1 MKSDKNILF
10 QRDQVKEAFIH
21 SFVKLNPRLLVRN
34 PVMFTVEIG
43 TFVMLIVSAYSFT
56 NKSQGSFAYNFTVFI
71 VLLCASL
78 ACVLVILIDGWVLR
92 PRRDPSATSIE
103 EPLLPKAAGYAL
115 VVLALG
121 MLWRLFRYEAV
132 DFSLMLVVV
141 GAVSGVIWGLDRLFF
156 ARSRNRAAASAGTL
170 PERVREPVAVEYA
183 RSFFPVI
190 VLVLVI
196 RSFLFE
202 PFRIPSDSMM
212 PTLFDGDFIFVSKYS
227 YGLRLPVS
235 NTLVI
240 PTGSPQ
246 RGDVIVFRLPP
257 NPKINYI
264 KRLVGLPGD
273 RIRVDSANQL
283 YVNDVPMPQQPGPT
297 YLGPK
302 QDMWNYA
309 GVPTATEKLG
319 AKRHLIMFANGGVK
333 EGEWVVPAGHYFF
346 MGDNRNNSKDSRWL
360 DEPDAPG
367 FVPERNLVGK
377 AVRIWLNLDTRD
389 GPLWRRIG
397 TAIQ

>member
-1 MKSDKNILF
+1 MSDGDTLF
-10 QRDQVKEAFIH
+10 F
-21 SFVKLNPRLLVRN
+21 
-34 PVMFTVEIG
+34 
-43 TFVMLIVSAYSFT
+43 
-56 NKSQGSFAYNFTVFI
+56 
-71 VLLCASL
+71 VLLCASV
-78 ACVLVILIDGWVLR
+78 ACVVVILIDGWFLR
-92 PRRDPSATSIE
+92 PQRDPGATSME
-103 EPLLPKAAGYAL
+103 EPWLPKMAGYAL
-115 VVLALG
+115 VALALA

-141 GAVSGVIWGLDRLFF
+141 GALSGVIWALDRLFF
-156 ARSRNRAAASAGTL
+156 AERRKLAAAAAGT
-170 PERVREPVAVEYA
+170 PAERVREPIAVEYA

-240 PTGSPQ
+240 PTGTPQ

-273 RIRVDSANQL
+273 RIRVDANNQL
-283 YVNDVPMPQQPGPT
+283 YVNDVPQPQQPGPA
-297 YLGPK
+297 YSGPK
-302 QDMWNYA
+302 QDLWNYT
-309 GVPTATEKLG
+309 GVPTATEVLG
-319 AKRHLIMFANGGVK
+319 TKRHLLMFARGGVK
-333 EGEWVVPAGHYFF
+333 EGEWVVPEGHYFF

-367 FVPERNLVGK
+367 FVPEQNLVGK

>member
-1 MKSDKNILF
+1 MTDGD
-10 QRDQVKEAFIH
+10 R
-21 SFVKLNPRLLVRN
+21 
-34 PVMFTVEIG
+34 
-43 TFVMLIVSAYSFT
+43 
-56 NKSQGSFAYNFTVFI
+56 VFLG
-71 VLLCASL
+71 LLCAG
-78 ACVLVILIDGWVLR
+78 AFCVLVILIDGWFLR
-92 PRRDPSATSIE
+92 PRRDPGATSAE
-103 EPLLPKAAGYAL
+103 EPLLPKLSGYAL
-115 VVLALG
+115 IGLSLA

-141 GAVSGVIWGLDRLFF
+141 GALSGVIWAADAAFF
-156 ARSRNRAAASAGTL
+156 ARRRKLAAASAGT
-170 PERVREPVAVEYA
+170 PAERVREPLAVEYA

-190 VLVLVI
+190 ILVLVI

-227 YGLRLPVS
+227 YGLRLPVT
-235 NTLVI
+235 NTLVFA
-240 PTGSPQ
+240 TGTPQ

-273 RIRVDSANQL
+273 RIRVDENNQL
-283 YVNDVPMPQQPGPT
+283 YVNDKPMPQSSGPT
-297 YLGPK
+297 YTGPK
-302 QDMWNYA
+302 QDLWNYT
-309 GVPTATEKLG
+309 GVPTAFEQLD
-319 AKRHLIMFANGGVK
+319 AKRHRIMFANGSVK
-333 EGEWVVPAGHYFF
+333 AGEWVVPAGNYFF

-367 FVPERNLVGK
+367 FVPAQNLVGK

-389 GPLWRRIG
+389 GPLWRRVGNKIE
-397 TAIQ
+397 

>member
-1 MKSDKNILF
+1 MTDGDTL
-10 QRDQVKEAFIH
+10 
-21 SFVKLNPRLLVRN
+21 
-34 PVMFTVEIG
+34 
-43 TFVMLIVSAYSFT
+43 
-56 NKSQGSFAYNFTVFI
+56 FI

-78 ACVLVILIDGWVLR
+78 ACILVILIDGWFMR
-92 PRRDPSATSIE
+92 PRRDPSATSTE
-103 EPLLPKAAGYAL
+103 EPVLPKLAGFVLVGLAL
-115 VVLALG
+115 V

-141 GAVSGVIWGLDRLFF
+141 GALSGIIWAVDRVFF
-156 ARSRNRAAASAGTL
+156 AKARSAAAASAGTSA
-170 PERVREPVAVEYA
+170 ERVREPIAVEYA

-190 VLVLVI
+190 LLVLVI

-212 PTLFDGDFIFVSKYS
+212 PTLFDGDFIFVSKFS
-227 YGLRLPVS
+227 YGLRLPVT
-235 NTLVI
+235 NTLVV
-240 PTGSPQ
+240 PTGTPQ

-273 RIRVDSANQL
+273 RIRVDTQNRL
-283 YVNDVPMPQQPGPT
+283 FVNDVLQPQQPGPG
-297 YLGPK
+297 YRGPK
-302 QDMWNYA
+302 QDQWNYEN
-309 GVPTATEKLG
+309 VPTATETLG
-319 AKRHLIMFANGGVK
+319 TKQHQLMFAKGYVK
-333 EGEWVVPAGHYFF
+333 DGEWVVPAGHYFF

-367 FVPERNLVGK
+367 FVPEQNLVGK

-397 TAIQ
+397 NAIQ

>member
-1 MKSDKNILF
+1 VNDGDRF
-10 QRDQVKEAFIH
+10 
-21 SFVKLNPRLLVRN
+21 FVGLL
-34 PVMFTVEIG
+34 IAG
-43 TFVMLIVSAYSFT
+43 IV
-56 NKSQGSFAYNFTVFI
+56 
-71 VLLCASL
+71 
-78 ACVLVILIDGWVLR
+78 CVLVILIDGWFLR
-92 PRRDPSATSIE
+92 PQRDPGATSAE
-103 EPLLPKAAGYAL
+103 EPLLPKLAGYAL
-115 VVLALG
+115 VGLSLA

-141 GAVSGVIWGLDRLFF
+141 GAVSGIIWALDQAVFVR
-156 ARSRNRAAASAGTL
+156 RRRVAAAAVGT
-170 PERVREPVAVEYA
+170 PAERVREPIAVEYA

-190 VLVLVI
+190 ILVLVI

-227 YGLRLPVS
+227 YGLRLPVV
-235 NTLVI
+235 NTLVFA
-240 PTGSPQ
+240 TGTPK

-273 RIRVDSANQL
+273 RVRVDENNQL
-283 YVNDVPMPQQPGPT
+283 YVNDKLMPQEGGPT
-297 YLGPK
+297 YTGPK
-302 QDMWNYA
+302 QDLWNYA
-309 GVPTATEKLG
+309 GVPTAFEQLD
-319 AKRHLIMFANGGVK
+319 AKRHRIMFANGSVRA
-333 EGEWVVPAGHYFF
+333 GEWVVPPGHYFF

-360 DEPDAPG
+360 NEPDAPG
-367 FVPERNLVGK
+367 FVPEKNLVGK

-397 TAIQ
+397 NAIE

>member
-1 MKSDKNILF
+1 MNDGDRF
-10 QRDQVKEAFIH
+10 
-21 SFVKLNPRLLVRN
+21 FVGLLIAGV
-34 PVMFTVEIG
+34 V
-43 TFVMLIVSAYSFT
+43 
-56 NKSQGSFAYNFTVFI
+56 
-71 VLLCASL
+71 
-78 ACVLVILIDGWVLR
+78 CVLVILIDGWFLR
-92 PRRDPSATSIE
+92 PRRDPGATSAE
-103 EPLLPKAAGYAL
+103 EPLLPKLAGYAL
-115 VVLALG
+115 VGLSLA

-141 GAVSGVIWGLDRLFF
+141 GAVSGLIWALDQAVFVRRRQ
-156 ARSRNRAAASAGTL
+156 AAAASVGT
-170 PERVREPVAVEYA
+170 PAERVREPIAVEYA

-190 VLVLVI
+190 ILVLVI

-227 YGLRLPVS
+227 YGLRLPVV
-235 NTLVI
+235 NTLVFA
-240 PTGSPQ
+240 TGTPK

-273 RIRVDSANQL
+273 RVRVDENNLL
-283 YVNDVPMPQQPGPT
+283 YVNDKLMPQESGPT
-297 YLGPK
+297 YTGPK
-302 QDMWNYA
+302 QDLWNYA
-309 GVPTATEKLG
+309 GVATAFEQLD
-319 AKRHLIMFANGGVK
+319 AKRHRIMFANGSVRA
-333 EGEWVVPAGHYFF
+333 GEWVVPPGHYFF

-360 DEPDAPG
+360 NEPDAPG
-367 FVPERNLVGK
+367 FVPEKNLVGK

-397 TAIQ
+397 NAIE

>member
-1 MKSDKNILF
+1 VNDGDSLF
-10 QRDQVKEAFIH
+10 
-21 SFVKLNPRLLVRN
+21 
-34 PVMFTVEIG
+34 MG
-43 TFVMLIVSAYSFT
+43 
-56 NKSQGSFAYNFTVFI
+56 
-71 VLLCASL
+71 LLCAGVV
-78 ACVLVILIDGWVLR
+78 CVLVILADGWFVR
-92 PRRDPSATSIE
+92 PKRDPGAMSVQ
-103 EPLLPKAAGYAL
+103 EPWLPKMAGYAL
-115 VVLALG
+115 VGLSLA

-141 GAVSGVIWGLDRLFF
+141 GAVSGLIWGVDQAFF
-156 ARSRNRAAASAGTL
+156 ARRRKQLAATAGT
-170 PERVREPVAVEYA
+170 PSERVREPLAVEYA

-235 NTLVI
+235 NTLLI
-240 PTGSPQ
+240 PTGTPQ

-273 RIRVDSANQL
+273 RIRVDENNQL
-283 YVNDVPMPQQPGPT
+283 YVNDKPMPQERGPV
-297 YLGPK
+297 YSGPK
-302 QDMWNYA
+302 QDMLNYA
-309 GVPTATEKLG
+309 DAPTAFEQLG
-319 AKRHLIMFANGGVK
+319 DKRHLVMFAHGGVK
-333 EGEWVVPAGHYFF
+333 AGEWVVPAGHYFF
-346 MGDNRNNSKDSRWL
+346 MGDNRNNSKDSRFQ
-360 DEPDAPG
+360 DEIDAPG
-367 FVPERNLVGK
+367 FVPEQNLVGK

-397 TAIQ
+397 NAIQ

>member
-1 MKSDKNILF
+1 VSDGDTL
-10 QRDQVKEAFIH
+10 
-21 SFVKLNPRLLVRN
+21 
-34 PVMFTVEIG
+34 
-43 TFVMLIVSAYSFT
+43 
-56 NKSQGSFAYNFTVFI
+56 FI

-78 ACVLVILIDGWVLR
+78 ACILVILVDGWFVR
-92 PRRDPSATSIE
+92 PKRDPSATSTQ
-103 EPLLPKAAGYAL
+103 EPMLPKVAGFVLVGLAL
-115 VVLALG
+115 V

-141 GAVSGVIWGLDRLFF
+141 GALSGIIWALDRLFF
-156 ARSRNRAAASAGTL
+156 ANARSVAAAGAGTSA
-170 PERVREPVAVEYA
+170 ERVREPIAVEYA

-190 VLVLVI
+190 LLVLVI

-212 PTLFDGDFIFVSKYS
+212 PTLFDGDFIFVSKFS
-227 YGLRLPVS
+227 YGLRLPVT
-235 NTLVI
+235 NTLVV

-273 RIRVDSANQL
+273 RIRVDTQNRL
-283 YVNDVPMPQQPGPT
+283 FVNDVLQPQEPGPG
-297 YLGPK
+297 YRGPK
-302 QDMWNYA
+302 QDLWNYENVA
-309 GVPTATEKLG
+309 TATETLG
-319 AKRHLIMFANGGVK
+319 TKRHQIMFAKGYVK
-333 EGEWVVPAGHYFF
+333 DGEWVVPAGHYFF

-367 FVPERNLVGK
+367 FVPEQNLVGK

>member
-1 MKSDKNILF
+1 MNDGDSLF
-10 QRDQVKEAFIH
+10 
-21 SFVKLNPRLLVRN
+21 
-34 PVMFTVEIG
+34 IG
-43 TFVMLIVSAYSFT
+43 
-56 NKSQGSFAYNFTVFI
+56 
-71 VLLCASL
+71 LLCA
-78 ACVLVILIDGWVLR
+78 AVVCVLVILVDGWIFR
-92 PRRDPSATSIE
+92 PKRDPGATSVE
-103 EPLLPKAAGYAL
+103 EPWLPKIAGYAL
-115 VVLALG
+115 VVLSLA

-141 GAVSGVIWGLDRLFF
+141 GAVSGLIWLVDQAFF
-156 ARSRNRAAASAGTL
+156 ASRRKRSAVSAGS
-170 PERVREPVAVEYA
+170 PAERVREPIAVEYA

-227 YGLRLPVS
+227 YGLRLPVT
-235 NTLVI
+235 NTLLI
-240 PTGSPQ
+240 RTGTPQ

-273 RIRVDSANQL
+273 RIRVDENNLL
-283 YVNDVPMPQQPGPT
+283 YVNGKLMPQERGPVYT
-297 YLGPK
+297 GPK
-302 QDMWNYA
+302 QDLWNYVGA
-309 GVPTATEKLG
+309 PTAFEQLD
-319 AKRHLIMFANGGVK
+319 AKRHLIMFANGSVK
-333 EGEWVVPAGHYFF
+333 TGEWVVPEGHYFF

-360 DEPDAPG
+360 DDIDAPG
-367 FVPERNLVGK
+367 FVPAQNLVGK

-389 GPLWRRIG
+389 GPLWRRVG
-397 TAIQ
+397 NAIQ

>member
-1 MKSDKNILF
+1 MNDGDSLF
-10 QRDQVKEAFIH
+10 
-21 SFVKLNPRLLVRN
+21 
-34 PVMFTVEIG
+34 MG
-43 TFVMLIVSAYSFT
+43 
-56 NKSQGSFAYNFTVFI
+56 
-71 VLLCASL
+71 LLCAGVV
-78 ACVLVILIDGWVLR
+78 CVLVILADGWFVR
-92 PRRDPSATSIE
+92 PKRDPGAMSVQ
-103 EPLLPKAAGYAL
+103 EPWLPKMAGYAL
-115 VVLALG
+115 VGLSLA

-141 GAVSGVIWGLDRLFF
+141 GAVSGLIWGVDQAFF
-156 ARSRNRAAASAGTL
+156 ARRRRQLAATAGT
-170 PERVREPVAVEYA
+170 PSERVREPLAVEYA

-235 NTLVI
+235 NTLLI
-240 PTGSPQ
+240 PTGTPQ

-273 RIRVDSANQL
+273 RIRVDENNQL
-283 YVNDVPMPQQPGPT
+283 YVNDKPMPQERGPV
-297 YLGPK
+297 YAGPK
-302 QDMWNYA
+302 QDMLNYA
-309 GVPTATEKLG
+309 DAPTAFEQLG
-319 AKRHLIMFANGGVK
+319 DKRHLIMFAHGGVK
-333 EGEWVVPAGHYFF
+333 AGEWVVPAGHYFF
-346 MGDNRNNSKDSRWL
+346 MGDNRNNSKDSRFQ
-360 DEPDAPG
+360 DEIDAPG
-367 FVPERNLVGK
+367 FVPEQNLVGK

-397 TAIQ
+397 NAIQ

>member
-1 MKSDKNILF
+1 VNDGDSLF
-10 QRDQVKEAFIH
+10 V
-21 SFVKLNPRLLVRN
+21 
-34 PVMFTVEIG
+34 G
-43 TFVMLIVSAYSFT
+43 
-56 NKSQGSFAYNFTVFI
+56 
-71 VLLCASL
+71 LLCAGIV
-78 ACVLVILIDGWVLR
+78 CVLVILVDGWFLR
-92 PRRDPSATSIE
+92 PKRDPGATSVE
-103 EPLLPKAAGYAL
+103 EPLLPKIAGYAL
-115 VVLALG
+115 VAVALA

-141 GAVSGVIWGLDRLFF
+141 GALSGVIWLLDIAFF
-156 ARSRNRAAASAGTL
+156 ARRRKLAAAAAGT
-170 PERVREPVAVEYA
+170 PAERVREPIAVEYA

-235 NTLVI
+235 NTLLV
-240 PTGSPQ
+240 PTGAPQ

-273 RIRVDSANQL
+273 RIRVDDKDRL
-283 YVNDVPMPQQPGPT
+283 YVNGELMAQEPAPKYV
-297 YLGPK
+297 GPK
-302 QDMWNYA
+302 MEHYSEFD
-309 GVPTATEKLG
+309 TAFEQLG
-319 AKRHLIMFANGGVK
+319 ARRHRIMVAKDSAKV
-333 EGEWVVPAGHYFF
+333 GEWVVPAGHYFF
-346 MGDNRNNSKDSRWL
+346 MGDNRDNSKDSRFQGEL
-360 DEPDAPG
+360 DAPG
-367 FVPERNLVGK
+367 FVPAENLVGK

-389 GPLWRRIG
+389 GPLWRRVG
-397 TAIQ
+397 NAIN

>member
-1 MKSDKNILF
+1 M
-10 QRDQVKEAFIH
+10 
-21 SFVKLNPRLLVRN
+21 
-34 PVMFTVEIG
+34 G
-43 TFVMLIVSAYSFT
+43 
-56 NKSQGSFAYNFTVFI
+56 
-71 VLLCASL
+71 LLCAGVV
-78 ACVLVILIDGWVLR
+78 CVLVILADGWFVR
-92 PRRDPSATSIE
+92 PKRDPGAMSVQ
-103 EPLLPKAAGYAL
+103 EPWLPKMAGYAL
-115 VVLALG
+115 VGLSLA

-141 GAVSGVIWGLDRLFF
+141 GAVSGLIWGVDQAFF
-156 ARSRNRAAASAGTL
+156 ARRRKQLAATAGT
-170 PERVREPVAVEYA
+170 PSERVREPLAVEYA

-235 NTLVI
+235 NTLLI
-240 PTGSPQ
+240 PTGTPQ

-273 RIRVDSANQL
+273 RIRVDENNQL
-283 YVNDVPMPQQPGPT
+283 YVNDKPMPQERGPV
-297 YLGPK
+297 YSGPK
-302 QDMWNYA
+302 QDMLNYA
-309 GVPTATEKLG
+309 DAPTAFEQLG
-319 AKRHLIMFANGGVK
+319 DKRHLIMFAHGGVK
-333 EGEWVVPAGHYFF
+333 AGEWVVPAGHYFF
-346 MGDNRNNSKDSRWL
+346 MGDNRNNSKDSRFQ
-360 DEPDAPG
+360 DEIDAPG
-367 FVPERNLVGK
+367 FVPEQNLVGK

-397 TAIQ
+397 NAIQ

>member
-1 MKSDKNILF
+1 VSDGAPF
-10 QRDQVKEAFIH
+10 
-21 SFVKLNPRLLVRN
+21 
-34 PVMFTVEIG
+34 
-43 TFVMLIVSAYSFT
+43 
-56 NKSQGSFAYNFTVFI
+56 
-71 VLLCASL
+71 VLLLSLSL
-78 ACVLVILIDGWVLR
+78 ACVLVILIDGWVMR
-92 PRRDPSATSIE
+92 PQRDPGATSAV
-103 EPLLPKAAGYAL
+103 EPWLPKIAGYVLVALAL
-115 VVLALG
+115 V

-141 GAVSGVIWGLDRLFF
+141 GALSGAIWALDRIFF
-156 ARSRNRAAASAGTL
+156 ADRRRRTAVSAGT
-170 PERVREPVAVEYA
+170 PPDRVREPIAVEYA

-235 NTLVI
+235 NTLVL
-240 PTGSPQ
+240 PTGTPQ

-273 RIRVDSANQL
+273 RIRVDEQNQL
-283 YVNDVPMPQQPGPT
+283 YVNDVPMKQDPGPPYT
-297 YLGPK
+297 GPK

-309 GVPTATEKLG
+309 GVPTAIEHFSATE
-319 AKRHLIMFANGGVK
+319 HHIMFARGGVK
-333 EGEWVVPAGHYFF
+333 TGEWTVPAGHYFF

-367 FVPERNLVGK
+367 FVPEANLVGK